1 MIPKDGLD
9 VKYFL
14 AAFRRRLWYV
24 VIPFF
29 LIFTAAVV
37 HCIKAPRI
45 YRSSSLILIQPQEV
59 PTDIVRPTVTTNVKY
74 RLSSISDEI
83 MSRSRLE
90 EIIIKHDVYPGIRKS
105 ANTQD
110 AIDIM
115 RKNIDIDFKATGR
128 RGNSVTSIEIS
139 FEGRYPVQVREVTA
153 ELAELFIDYNF
164 RLRSEQAAGTSK
176 FLERELTKM
185 KDELRTWEDKVR
197 LFKEKYA
204 GLLPEQMDSNYR
216 ILTQLQQHLDS
227 VNDTLQKTEDRKILL
242 QAQLS
247 KLDSLE
253 GGTLTANGIGV
264 EPTNLEGLR
273 QQLQT
278 LKSRYSDKHPDVVK
292 LKARIA
298 KLGSDLQ
305 TEASIKESGATD
317 TSSDTNS
324 AERLVQFQREDRFA
338 ELRLIEKEI
347 DSLRKEKMETEKQI
361 YKYRDRIEMGP
372 KIEAMFVDLHR
383 GYEQASANYKS
394 LLQKKL
400 QAELAEN
407 LERTQKGE
415 QFRILDAANLP
426 THPYKP
432 DIQKLLSMGLM
443 LALGIGFGLAFL
455 REYLDPAFWSRKEL
469 ESVLELPVLVAIPKI
484 QTDQERH
491 WRMAKRAAA
500 VCILLAMS
508 STLGYAMYLLW
519 KKSPG
524 FIPLP
529 I

>member
-9 VKYFL
+9 VKYLL

-29 LIFTAAVV
+29 LVFTAAVV
-37 HCIKAPRI
+37 YCIKAPRI
-45 YRSSSLILIQPQEV
+45 YRSSSLILVQPQEV
-59 PTDIVRPTVTTNVKY
+59 PTDIVRPTVTTDMQY

-90 EIIIKHDVYPGIRKS
+90 EIILKHDLYPGIRKS
-105 ANTQD
+105 TTTQD
-110 AIDIM
+110 AIEVM
-115 RKNIDIDFKATGR
+115 RRNIAIDFKATGR
-128 RGNSVTSIEIS
+128 RGNSVSSIEIS
-139 FEGRYPVQVREVTA
+139 FEGKYPNQVREVAA

-176 FLERELTKM
+176 FLERELTKV

-204 GLLPEQMDSNYR
+204 GLLPEQMENNYR

-227 VNDTLQKTEDRKILL
+227 VNDTLQKTEDRKLLL
-242 QAQLS
+242 QNQLS

-253 GGTLTANGIGV
+253 GGTLKADGMVG
-264 EPTNLEGLR
+264 EPATLEGLR
-273 QQLQT
+273 QQLQQ
-278 LKSRYSDKHPDVVK
+278 LQSRYSDRHPDVVK
-292 LKARIA
+292 LKTRIA
-298 KLGSDLQ
+298 KLESDLQ
-305 TEASIKESGATD
+305 SATSTKGSGVSATSPD
-317 TSSDTNS
+317 NNS
-324 AERLVQFQREDRFA
+324 TERLVRFQREDRFA

-347 DSLRKEKMETEKQI
+347 NSLRKEKGEAEKEI
-361 YKYRDRIEMGP
+361 GKYRGRIEVGP

-400 QAELAEN
+400 QAGLSEN
-407 LERTQKGE
+407 LERSQKGE
-415 QFRILDAANLP
+415 QFRLLDAADLP
-426 THPYKP
+426 TKHYKP
-432 DIQKLLSMGLM
+432 DIQKLLAMGLM

-469 ESVLELPVLVAIPKI
+469 ESVLELPVLVAIPNI
-484 QTDQERH
+484 QTDKERR
-491 WRMAKRAAA
+491 WRMAKRAAKA
-500 VCILLAMS
+500 CILLVLS
-508 STLGYAMYLLW
+508 SGLGYALYLLW
-519 KKSPG
+519 QKSPG
-524 FIPLP
+524 FIPIPL
-529 I
+529 